1 MKPDKELEKQLKNA
15 TALHDEYTKAKDKL
29 REIFYNVYDQ
39 ATIVSLLDVIQKYR
53 HPIEKDFAE
62 KFASDY
68 KNGNFDEVEIDMLR
82 NLMRRYQEQVIKK
95 LNEEE

>member
-39 ATIVSLLDVIQKYR
+39 ATIVSLLDVIQKYG

-62 KFASDY
+62 I
-68 KNGNFDEVEIDMLR
+68 EIDMLR